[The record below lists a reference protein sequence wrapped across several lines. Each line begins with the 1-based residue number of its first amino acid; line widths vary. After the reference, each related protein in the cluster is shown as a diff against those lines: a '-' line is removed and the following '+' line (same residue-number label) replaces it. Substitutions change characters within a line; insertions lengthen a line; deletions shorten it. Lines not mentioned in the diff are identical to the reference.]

1 MATTDELPNDVAEL
15 KAIIRVQQ
23 DQNVRLEA
31 LVASLKK
38 ALFGAK
44 SEKIDPAQYELE
56 LEDIETAI
64 AQVEAEIDAD
74 ERTAPVRPPKP
85 RQTNRGSLPKHLE
98 RVEVVIEPDH
108 SCGCGAKRHVIGE
121 DVSERLDII
130 PAQFRV
136 IVTRRPKYACRSC
149 EAGIVQAPAKPRLIE
164 GGMPTEETVASVI
177 VSKYADHLPLYRQS
191 QIYARQGV
199 DIDRSTLAF
208 WVGKAAHE
216 LKPVHDA
223 LLAHLKTSSKLFMDE
238 TSAPILNPGS
248 GKTKKGYFW
257 ALARDDR
264 AWNGPEPP
272 GVAFTYA
279 PGRSGK
285 YASEILQGF
294 SGVLQVDGY
303 AGYNRVLDL
312 RDNQPIGL
320 AYCWAHARRKL
331 YELTHN
337 NVAPIAEEGLKQIAA
352 LYRIE
357 AQARATSAKERLA
370 IRQQKSA
377 PKIAAFKTWLDQ
389 ARRQVSAKS
398 PTGEAL
404 KYIAKY
410 WNGLILFLSD
420 GRIEIDS
427 NAVERTIRPIAL
439 QRKNALFAGHD
450 AGAQNWAML
459 ASLIETCKL
468 NKIKPHSYLTGVLI
482 AIVNGHKQKD
492 IDQLL
497 PWNFKASSNAYNI
510 QGTW

>member
-1 MATTDELPNDVAEL
+1 MTSPADLPTDVATLQALLIASEERNVR
-15 KAIIRVQQ
+15 KEDRIIR
-23 DQNVRLEA
+23 LEKLLADFKRA
-31 LVASLKK
+31 LY
-38 ALFGAK
+38 GAK
-44 SEKIDPAQYELE
+44 SEKGHPDQYHLA
-56 LEDIETAI
+56 LEDIETAM
-64 AQVEAEIDAD
+64 AVVHAEDEAID
-74 ERTAPVRPPKP
+74 PPKAKGASKP
-85 RQTNRGSLPKHLE
+85 RVGRGVLPKHLP
-98 RVEVVIEPDH
+98 RVEEVIAPDVI
-108 SCGCGAKRHVIGE
+108 CGCGSERHIIGE
-121 DVSERLDII
+121 DVSERLDIV

-136 IVTRRPKYACRSC
+136 LVTRRPKYACRSC
-149 EAGIVQAPAKPRLIE
+149 EAGVTQAPAKLRLIE
-164 GGMPTEETVASVI
+164 GGMPTEATIASVI

-223 LLAHLKTSSKLFMDE
+223 LLAHLKRSSKLFMDE
-238 TSAPILNPGS
+238 TPAPVLDPGR

-264 AWNGPEPP
+264 AWSGPEPP
-272 GVAFTYA
+272 GVAFPYA

-285 YASEILQGF
+285 YATEILQGF
-294 SGVLQVDGY
+294 GGILQVDGY
-303 AGYNRVLDL
+303 AGYNRVRDL
-312 RDNQPIGL
+312 RENEPIQL

-357 AQARATSAKERLA
+357 GQARGTSVEERLVL
-370 IRQQKSA
+370 RQTKSV
-377 PKIAAFKTWLDQ
+377 PKIAAFKTWLDH
-389 ARRQVSAKS
+389 ARTQVSVKS

-410 WNGLILFLSD
+410 WDGLILFLTD
-420 GRIEIDS
+420 GRIEMDS

-450 AGAQNWAML
+450 AGAQKWAML

-468 NKIKPHSYLTGVLI
+468 NKIEPHRYLTGVLT

-497 PWNFKASSNAYNI
+497 PWNFN
-510 QGTW
+510 G